1 MPFGLVNLGN
11 WKNSWS
17 NVGKGEGDVSPASSV
32 AMKQSAAIQGEQR
45 IQQLTQAFGRFF
57 RQSIER
63 ICPQELGSELD
74 PLTTSAQD
82 KLHDALLHSNE
93 TESLYRQAVAAALT
107 TVRTARQQRAAQ
119 SVEWIE
125 LTDEKLSADPQQY
138 AQTVQEA
145 LAKLP
150 DNRRRAVSLHLAGMT
165 NAEIAELLGCGE
177 KKARHQ
183 VEQGLQAL
191 QKSLRAAGIDYE
203 SN

>member
-1 MPFGLVNLGN
+1 L
-11 WKNSWS
+11 S

-32 AMKQSAAIQGEQR
+32 AMKQSSAIQGEQR

-57 RQSIER
+57 RQAIER
-63 ICPQELGSELD
+63 ICPHELGSQID
-74 PLTTSAQD
+74 PLITSAQD
-82 KLHDALLHSNE
+82 KLHNALRHSKE
-93 TESLYRQAVAAALT
+93 SESLYRQAVAAALT
-107 TVRTARQQRAAQ
+107 TVRAARQQRAEQ

-165 NAEIAELLGCGE
+165 TAEIAELLGCGE
-177 KKARHQ
+177 KKAQHQ
-183 VEQGLQAL
+183 VEQGLQVL
-191 QKSLRAAGIDYE
+191 QKSLRTAGIDYE